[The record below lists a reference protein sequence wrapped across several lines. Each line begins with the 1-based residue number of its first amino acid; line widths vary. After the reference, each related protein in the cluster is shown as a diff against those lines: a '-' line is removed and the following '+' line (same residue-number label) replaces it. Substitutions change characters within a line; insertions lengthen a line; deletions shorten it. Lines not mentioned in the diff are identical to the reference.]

1 MRLESIQQC
10 LRDGIIRNDNL
21 APFGL
26 VPPAERLKE
35 KRSVA
40 MIECLQQIPCNSCA
54 LACKLNAIHMENV
67 NDIPRID
74 YSKCTG
80 CMACAMTCPGLAIFL
95 LRAEGDRGYI
105 TLPYEF
111 LPTPVIGQ
119 QVTALNREG
128 RPLGEGK
135 VMRILP
141 PKRNDGTGLVTI
153 EVPEKWLLEARAIK
167 VGE

>member
-10 LRDGIIRNDNL
+10 LKDGIIRNENL

-26 VPPAERLKE
+26 VPPLSRLKE
-35 KRSVA
+35 KRPIA
-40 MIECLQQIPCNSCA
+40 MIECVQQIPCNSCA

-67 NDIPRID
+67 NDIPRINFD
-74 YSKCTG
+74 KCTG

-95 LRAEGDRGYI
+95 LKSEGGKGYI

-111 LPTPVIGQ
+111 LPTPDVGQ
-119 QVTALNREG
+119 RVSALNREG
-128 RPLGEGK
+128 KVLGSGK

-141 PKRNDGTGLVTI
+141 PKRNDGTALVTI
-153 EVPEKWLLEARAIK
+153 EVPEEWLLEARAIK